1 MLYIAEIQKLGE
13 LIHLSMV
20 YTYALP
26 GIPGADAGEKEGGF
40 PLESSLKGGYLVG
53 IT

>member
-20 YTYALP
+20 YMPYLAYLGQMLEKRREVFLP
-26 GIPGADAGEKEGGF
+26 
-40 PLESSLKGGYLVG
+40 
-53 IT
+53 